1 MKFKDIFITA
11 LLALAIVPSC
21 KEKDDDT
28 STKDYLSGTLTFD
41 MPAFVTKGETFTLVP
56 TGLKNPTTGNLGYYW
71 YSTWNSQK
79 DTTKTETGPGDGAF
93 TVTVPDEIGEYS
105 IYCIAFATDY
115 YTSSGSSTFYVI
127 DPEINTT
134 ITDSG
139 LSYTDERVT
148 DPRESKSYFV
158 TTIGGKKWFKNNL
171 YYSGSGISY
180 AYSPSIDILIGRLYT
195 WEEAVTACPQGWRL
209 PSDSDFAELANST
222 HSGSNYKA
230 GETFKGA
237 AGDMMV
243 NAKFIGNRMW
253 TFWPQVDITNKSGF
267 CALPVGYAVESSTS
281 GFGGPLSL
289 IVGITADGV
298 VYNTSV
304 LSHSETP
311 GLGAKCTTDEKFTS
325 QWKGLNPSEKILK
338 VKQDNGDIDAIT
350 ASTIT
355 SRAYTLAVQNALSV
369 VSVITGANP
378 DATTG
383 ATTSKEETSNE

>member
-127 DPEINTT
+127 DPEIKTT

-139 LSYTDERVT
+139 LSFTDERVT

-180 AYSPSIDILIGRLYT
+180 AYSPSSI
-195 WEEAVTACPQGWRL
+195 
-209 PSDSDFAELANST
+209 S
-222 HSGSNYKA
+222 
-230 GETFKGA
+230 
-237 AGDMMV
+237 
-243 NAKFIGNRMW
+243 
-253 TFWPQVDITNKSGF
+253 
-267 CALPVGYAVESSTS
+267 
-281 GFGGPLSL
+281 
-289 IVGITADGV
+289 
-298 VYNTSV
+298 
-304 LSHSETP
+304 
-311 GLGAKCTTDEKFTS
+311 
-325 QWKGLNPSEKILK
+325 
-338 VKQDNGDIDAIT
+338 
-350 ASTIT
+350 
-355 SRAYTLAVQNALSV
+355 
-369 VSVITGANP
+369 
-378 DATTG
+378 
-383 ATTSKEETSNE
+383 

>member
-1 MKFKDIFITA
+1 LRYLHVQAIKMKFKDIFITA

-139 LSYTDERVT
+139 LSYSDERVT

-267 CALPVGYAVESSTS
+267 CALPVGYAVERGAEDNQRFQGMNNYAVFWTS
-281 GFGGPLSL
+281 DS
-289 IVGITADGV
+289 DGNYGLYRYIYV
-298 VYNTSV
+298 QQNDVMLAKGDKTS
-304 LSHSETP
+304 
-311 GLGAKCTTDEKFTS
+311 FR
-325 QWKGLNPSEKILK
+325 
-338 VKQDNGDIDAIT
+338 
-350 ASTIT
+350 ASVRCIK
-355 SRAYTLAVQNALSV
+355 
-369 VSVITGANP
+369 
-378 DATTG
+378 D
-383 ATTSKEETSNE
+383 